1 MVMAM
6 AISYHWL
13 FLWDETH
20 SNWWGDLLV
29 LITDKWPCFCISFL
43 QSPKVTPKWP
53 QHKLLTEVTV
63 RNWNPTPID
72 RSWDPATGHRPD
84 FGGHGCGNSEMP
96 TDESQPSNSSCSS
109 KATETYLKFHHP
121 TVFLVPTL
129 YIILQYLV
137 ARRECF
143 GALEP
148 DIPFDFFDGAS
159 WSYELSFTTWYI
171 YW

>member
-1 MVMAM
+1 M
-6 AISYHWL
+6 
-13 FLWDETH
+13 FLYQVFYNH
-20 SNWWGDLLV
+20 
-29 LITDKWPCFCISFL
+29 
-43 QSPKVTPKWP
+43 PKWP
-53 QHKLLTEVTV
+53 QSDPNTNCLRKLRSEIE
-63 RNWNPTPID
+63 NPTPID

-143 GALEP
+143 GALGAGYSLW
-148 DIPFDFFDGAS
+148 FFRWSQLELRIEFHHMIHLLVDGS
-159 WSYELSFTTWYI
+159 FKISKGIWIMLSSQ
-171 YW
+171 